1 MTLKLRGEKSQLT
14 DDREAKLNAIAFRW
28 VAPGFQKK
36 SIKDWTPNEYYTT
49 AVSMPAA
56 KPAPETEQAETVPES
71 TTVQFLFKCGKGD
84 NLCGRSIHR

>member
-14 DDREAKLNAIAFRW
+14 DDREAKLNAIGFRW

-71 TTVQFLFKCGKGD
+71 TTV
-84 NLCGRSIHR
+84 